1 MPSGSA
7 MAVEEEALTERE
19 ELTESNFFKRANF
32 GENKGDGDKRER
44 ERTGEERRT
53 LPFALVCLSF
63 LLVDENITFSSL
75 KQEVEEAIF
84 IDS

>member
-19 ELTESNFFKRANF
+19 ELTECNFFKRANF
-32 GENKGDGDKRER
+32 GENKEDDDKREK
-44 ERTGEERRT
+44 ERIGEERRT

-63 LLVDENITFSSL
+63 L
-75 KQEVEEAIF
+75 
-84 IDS
+84 